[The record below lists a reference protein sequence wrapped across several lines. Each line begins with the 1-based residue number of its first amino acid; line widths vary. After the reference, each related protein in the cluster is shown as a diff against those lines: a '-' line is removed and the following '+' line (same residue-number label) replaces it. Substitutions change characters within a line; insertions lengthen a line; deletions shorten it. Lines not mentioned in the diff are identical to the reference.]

1 MSIIEINK
9 VHKIFSENVL
19 CPNLLNRTVSND
31 TGFVALEN
39 ITFEVN
45 RGEIFSIIGLNG
57 AGKSTLLQIITGI
70 VKPSSGDV
78 RINGRISSILE
89 LGSGFDHNFTGIE
102 NIHLYYQM
110 IGNTKKCNNA
120 TLDKIIAFSDLE
132 EFINNKL
139 YTYST
144 GMIARLAFSVRIFAE
159 FDILIID
166 EILSVGDIIFQKKCY
181 DYFSEIR
188 ERGKTIIC
196 VSHNINQV
204 LEISDRVCLL
214 DKGKVVSLGLPK
226 ESVFEYMHRVNNQN
240 RDELESSSFQKK
252 RIKNDYIRSIKCNG
266 SSAKLIY
273 VKYNEKVIF
282 SIDLNT
288 NHDYQNLS
296 IGFNVRTV
304 YGVKIAGRINP
315 LITKTSNGN
324 LTMEYICELNHGE
337 YFLSF
342 NLIYYDNFNSK
353 FLDRKLDCFVL
364 NVRKDD
370 IHRSNSGYVILKSN
384 II

>member
-9 VHKIFSENVL
+9 VCKTFRKNVFWSYL
-19 CPNLLNRTVSND
+19 FNRTLSND
-31 TGFVALEN
+31 NGFVALDN
-39 ITFEVN
+39 ISFKVN
-45 RGEIFSIIGLNG
+45 NGEIFSIIGLNG
-57 AGKSTLLQIITGI
+57 AGKSTLLQIISGI
-70 VKPSSGDV
+70 LKPSSGKIV
-78 RINGRISSILE
+78 TNGKISSILE

-102 NIHLYYQM
+102 NINLYYQM
-110 IGNTKKCNNA
+110 IGNEKKCNGD
-120 TLDKIIAFSDLE
+120 TLDKIIAFSNLE
-132 EFINNKL
+132 KFINNKL

-144 GMIARLAFSVRIFAE
+144 GMIARLAFSVRIFTE

-166 EILSVGDIIFQKKCY
+166 EILSVGDITFQKKCY

-226 ESVFEYMHRVNNQN
+226 ESVFEYMYRVNNQS
-240 RDELESSSFQKK
+240 RDELESSFFQKK
-252 RIKNDYIRSIKCNG
+252 KLQNDYIRSIKCNG
-266 SSAKLIY
+266 SSSKMIY
-273 VKYNEKVIF
+273 IKSYEKVIF

-288 NHDYQNLS
+288 NLDHQNLS
-296 IGFNVRTV
+296 IGFNIRTV

-315 LITKTSNGN
+315 IKTKISNGD
-324 LTMEYICELNHGE
+324 LLMEYICELNHGE

-342 NLIYYDNFNSK
+342 NLIYDDNYSSR
-353 FLDRKLDCFVL
+353 FLDRKLDCFIL

-370 IHRSNSGYVILKSN
+370 IHRANSGYVILKSKV
-384 II
+384 I